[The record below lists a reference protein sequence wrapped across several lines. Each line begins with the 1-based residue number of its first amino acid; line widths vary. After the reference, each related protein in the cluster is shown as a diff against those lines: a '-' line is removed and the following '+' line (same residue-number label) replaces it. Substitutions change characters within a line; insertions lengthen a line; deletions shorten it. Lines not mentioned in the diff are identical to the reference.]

1 MYKNLFKSF
10 VDKVKNS
17 NTIWM
22 IPQQKKAQ
30 SFHVKIVTKNKVLGF
45 EVEHRV
51 MPIDTF
57 FPIEIFNYPING
69 KNKLNN

>member
-22 IPQQKKAQ
+22 IPQQKKHDH
-30 SFHVKIVTKNKVLGF
+30 FILK
-45 EVEHRV
+45 
-51 MPIDTF
+51 
-57 FPIEIFNYPING
+57 
-69 KNKLNN
+69 